1 MSSVLGPGRKYLGDA
16 GVFVGIVALFIFF
29 SLASPNFFE
38 VSNFLNIGRQSVL
51 LMLAAFAMTYV
62 ILIGEI
68 DLSVA
73 TTASLAG
80 VILAL
85 AMNAGLGLPLA
96 LLLGFL
102 LAVVTGFINGVVTV
116 KGRVP
121 SFIVTLGMASVASGI
136 TITITGNRAVSA
148 SPETFLDLFARSQP
162 LGVPIAVWYTL
173 IIFALLH
180 FLLTR
185 TRFGMAI
192 YAIGGNVKTA
202 RLSGI
207 ATDRVRIAVFTLAG
221 AVIGVAAILQTA
233 RIGTAT
239 VEAARGLELDAI
251 AAVVLGG
258 TSFSGGRGSLLR
270 TVLGV
275 LLIGILNNGLSLMN
289 VLSYYQF
296 IIKGAIVVLAVL
308 LDRWTR

>member
-1 MSSVLGPGRKYLGDA
+1 MILATGKKILGDA
-16 GVFVGIVALFIFF
+16 GVLVGILLLFIFF
-29 SLASPNFFE
+29 SLASPNFFDFN
-38 VSNFLNIGRQSVL
+38 NFLNIGRQSVM

-80 VILAL
+80 VVLAL
-85 AMNAGLGLPLA
+85 TLNAGLGLPLA
-96 LLLGFL
+96 LLFCFLLGTITGFL
-102 LAVVTGFINGVVTV
+102 NGLITV

-121 SFIVTLGMASVASGI
+121 SFIVTLGMASIARGI

-148 SPETFLDLFARSQP
+148 SSETFLRLFANTQL
-162 LGVPIAVWYTL
+162 LGLPVAVWYTL

-192 YAIGGNVKTA
+192 YAVGGNAKTA
-202 RLSGI
+202 RFSGI
-207 ATDRVRIAVFTLAG
+207 ATDRVRMAVFTLAG
-221 AVIGVAAILQTA
+221 ATIGFAAILQTA